1 MLVLLV
7 PAAAFAFDTSRR
19 PAQSE
24 IRIAI
29 LRPDVAYDHGRE
41 SSIQALVL
49 RSLRSELRERGF
61 DAYDAEMTYDEAE
74 QARGEGNVDADY
86 LVEVL
91 GGEAYSDDF
100 GGIGIG
106 NRNAD
111 VTLAVIASRVAGQLR
126 VYDARTMD
134 VVANEPISRRSSALL
149 PTSVGL
155 GGRDF
160 YADIALP
167 FVQWAQI
174 RRVAHAAARDAAE
187 HVTTAVRGQ

>member
-1 MLVLLV
+1 MLLLMV

-19 PAQSE
+19 SAQSE
-24 IRIAI
+24 IRIGI
-29 LRPDVAYDHGRE
+29 LRPEVQYDRGRE
-41 SSIQALVL
+41 SSIQELVL
-49 RSLRSELRERGF
+49 RSLCSELRERGF

-74 QARGEGNVDADY
+74 HGGVDADY
-86 LVEVL
+86 LVEVI

-134 VVANEPISRRSSALL
+134 VIANEPISRRSSAVL

-187 HVTTAVRGQ
+187 HVTTAIRGE